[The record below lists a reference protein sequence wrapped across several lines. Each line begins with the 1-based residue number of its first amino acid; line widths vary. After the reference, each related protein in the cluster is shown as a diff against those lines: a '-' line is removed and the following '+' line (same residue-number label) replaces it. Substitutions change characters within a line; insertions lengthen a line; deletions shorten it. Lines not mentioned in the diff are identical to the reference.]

1 MIKHKTHLINKNNIV
16 WALFYLCLATPMFF
30 YIDGGI
36 TVGGFGVMYHY
47 LYGIGI
53 VLIAVMAMFLRPD
66 VKKIISLGKTS
77 IVLSMSYIVPVLV
90 SIFIW
95 SFQFA
100 STKFIIK
107 GMFYNVYMLIDIVVA
122 MATVYLLGDA
132 AILLCATAMGLGNLL
147 IIIPA
152 FQSDPQRFI
161 QEFITLVVTFGNDT
175 GWLIKTV
182 EIHDLTFMF
191 GIFLLYALIKKDL
204 KGRWYIIAVTAFFS
218 LTGLKRI
225 AVIGI
230 VGGAFVYYV
239 LSLLPEKHAKNLA
252 YIICILISLATF
264 AYIALVH
271 AGLFNYLEETLHV
284 DTKGRDIIYTYL
296 NRQFSLS
303 PFYMGK
309 GIGFSNQ
316 KWSVGVGDKM
326 VQDAFHNEYIR
337 MYVETGFMGYVLWL
351 FFNIFFRL
359 GHFWKTQGK
368 EGGLLFL
375 AILIYLF
382 TTYSSDNTYYYYY
395 TSMALFVLTMG
406 FKPAKEKKRARSI
419 RYMPAVQSI
428 ERRAYAPYRPYISDY
443 TRLQRGKVYREMPE
457 QHYIPDLPEPGD
469 HYRG

>member
-1 MIKHKTHLINKNNIV
+1 MTHKQHLINKENIV
-16 WALFYLCLATPMFF
+16 WSLFYLVLAIPMFF

-36 TVGGFGVMYHY
+36 KVGGFGLMYHY

-53 VLIAVMAMFLRPD
+53 VVIAALSVLLKPRVGD
-66 VKKIISLGKTS
+66 LVRLGRTS
-77 IVLSMSYIVPVLV
+77 VVLSMSYIVPVLV
-90 SIFIW
+90 SVFIW

-107 GMFYNVYMLIDIVVA
+107 GTFYNVYMLIDIAVA
-122 MATVYLLGDA
+122 MATCYLLGDA
-132 AILLCATAMGLGNLL
+132 AIILCVTAMSVGNML

-152 FQSDPQRFI
+152 FQSDPGRFI
-161 QEFITLVVTFGNDT
+161 SEFITLVVTFGNDT

-191 GIFLLYALIKKDL
+191 GIFLLYAIIKKDL
-204 KGRWYIIAVTAFFS
+204 RGRWYIIALTTFFS

-230 VGGAFVYYV
+230 VGGVLVYKA
-239 LSLLPEKHAKNLA
+239 LMLLPEKHAKNAA

-316 KWSVGVGDKM
+316 EWKVGIGDKM

-337 MYVETGFMGYVLWL
+337 MYVETGFLGYVLWL
-351 FFNIFFRL
+351 YFNIFFRL
-359 GHFWKTQGK
+359 SHFWKTQEK

-395 TSMALFVLTMG
+395 TSMALFVLTMA
-406 FKPAKEKKRARSI
+406 FRPAR
-419 RYMPAVQSI
+419 
-428 ERRAYAPYRPYISDY
+428 ERKSYGELTRISY
-443 TRLQRGKVYREMPE
+443 Y
-457 QHYIPDLPEPGD
+457 PGV
-469 HYRG
+469 

>member
-1 MIKHKTHLINKNNIV
+1 MRTKEHIIKKNNIV
-16 WALFYLCLATPMFF
+16 WALFYLVCAIPMFF

-36 TVGGFGVMYHY
+36 TAGGFGLMYHY
-47 LYGIGI
+47 LYGLGI
-53 VLIAVMAMFLRPD
+53 VMFAVLAMCLHPN
-66 VKKIISLGKTS
+66 VPKIIELGKTS

-107 GMFYNVYMLIDIVVA
+107 DTFYNVYMLIDIAVA
-122 MATVYLLGDA
+122 FATVYMLGDA
-132 AILLCATAMGLGNLL
+132 AIILCTTAMGIGNLL

-152 FQSDPQRFI
+152 FQSDPPRFI

-191 GIFLLYALIKKDL
+191 GIFLLYAIIKKDL
-204 KGRWYIIAVTAFFS
+204 KGRWYIIAVTTFFS

-230 VGGAFVYYV
+230 VGGALVYFI
-239 LSLLPEKHAKNLA
+239 LDLLPEKHAKNLA
-252 YIICILISLATF
+252 YIICVIISLATF

-271 AGLFNYLEETLHV
+271 AGLFNFLEETLHV

-316 KWSVGVGDKM
+316 EWNVGVGEKM

-337 MYVETGFMGYVLWL
+337 MYVETGFLGYVLWL
-351 FFNIFFRL
+351 YFNIFFRL
-359 GHFWKTQGK
+359 SHFWKTQGK

-395 TSMALFVLTMG
+395 TSMALFLLTMS
-406 FKPAKEKKRARSI
+406 FKAGKSKKEKLIA
-419 RYMPAVQSI
+419 
-428 ERRAYAPYRPYISDY
+428 ERKS
-443 TRLQRGKVYREMPE
+443 
-457 QHYIPDLPEPGD
+457 QHGTD
-469 HYRG
+469 